1 MIKFLLYSVLFSVG
15 GYYAVQALPASFK
28 EKALAAIGFGYL
40 KEKSAEVFNPAAVRE
55 EIIEKLEK
63 NIISLKSANDTKS
76 GVSSGSD
83 INIIGPVEQQEVIKQ
98 SEELIT
104 ELKKLNPKTGLVPQI
119 LEKILGLKP
128 QEPPPLTIDN
138 QKLQELINQIPPEVK
153 KQICAD
159 NN

>member
-1 MIKFLLYSVLFSVG
+1 MIKFLIYTALFTVG

-55 EIIEKLEK
+55 EIIEKLQK
-63 NIISLKSANDTKS
+63 NITSLKSANNVKS
-76 GVSSGSD
+76 SGSAGSD
-83 INIIGPVEQQEVIKQ
+83 INIVGPAEQQEIIKQ

-104 ELKKLNPKTGLVPQI
+104 ELKDLNPKTGLVPKVV
-119 LEKILGLKP
+119 EKILGLKTP
-128 QEPPPLTIDN
+128 ELQPLTIDN

-153 KQICAD
+153 EQICQAQP
-159 NN
+159 

>member
-1 MIKFLLYSVLFSVG
+1 MIKFILYSVLFSVG

-40 KEKSAEVFNPAAVRE
+40 KEKSSEIFNPAAVRE

-63 NIISLKSANDTKS
+63 NIISLKSANDTKM
-76 GVSSGSD
+76 GGSSGD
-83 INIIGPVEQQEVIKQ
+83 NINIIGPAEQQEVIKQ

-104 ELKKLNPKTGLVPQI
+104 ELKELNPKTGLVPKV

-128 QEPPPLTIDN
+128 PETQPLTIDN

-153 KQICAD
+153 EQICSAK
-159 NN
+159 